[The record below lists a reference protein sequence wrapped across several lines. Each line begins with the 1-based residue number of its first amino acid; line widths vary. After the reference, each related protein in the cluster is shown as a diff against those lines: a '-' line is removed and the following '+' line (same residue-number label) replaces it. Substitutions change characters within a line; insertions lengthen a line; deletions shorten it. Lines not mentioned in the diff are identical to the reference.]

1 MVCGGWFP
9 EFGGDMTST
18 RKTLVVVLIAVAAWA
33 IVNFAWTSIRVSGYH
48 HKMVGTPAPDF
59 ELNDL
64 DGSKV
69 RLSDY
74 RGRPVLLSFW
84 AVGCPPCQLEAPQLS
99 QFAELYAKDGL
110 GVLAV
115 NVWDEPPREV
125 ARFVEEQKLKQRVLL
140 YGQEVE
146 ARYAAPAV
154 PTLFWIDR
162 TGVIMDVEVGYGGVK
177 ELVRKTKHLVIGD

>member
-1 MVCGGWFP
+1 
-9 EFGGDMTST
+9 MTST
-18 RKTLVVVLIAVAAWA
+18 RRTLVIILIAVAVVAV
-33 IVNFAWTSIRVSGYH
+33 VNFAWTSIRVSEYH
-48 HKMVGTPAPDF
+48 RKMVGTPAPDF
-59 ELNDL
+59 ELKAL

-84 AVGCPPCQLEAPQLS
+84 AVGCPPCQLEATQLS
-99 QFAELYAKDGL
+99 GFAEQYAKEGL
-110 GVLAV
+110 AVLAV
-115 NVWDEPPREV
+115 NVWDEPPRKVE
-125 ARFVEEQKLKQRVLL
+125 RFVEEQKLRQRILL

-162 TGVIMDVEVGYGGVK
+162 TGVIVDVEVGYGGVK
-177 ELVRKTKHLVIGD
+177 ELVRKTKHLVAGG